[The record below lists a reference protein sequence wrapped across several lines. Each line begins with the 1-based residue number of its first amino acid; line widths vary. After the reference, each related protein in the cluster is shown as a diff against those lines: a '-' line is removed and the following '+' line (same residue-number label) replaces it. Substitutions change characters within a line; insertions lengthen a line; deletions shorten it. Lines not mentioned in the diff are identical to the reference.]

1 MSALAFTILVVMPVG
16 QSGEGRPKVP
26 FDQLQAVKREYEQ
39 IFQEYTRARAKAKTD
54 KEIEK
59 AGQVRRARTRPLL
72 RLRSTWREN
81 PRYPV
86 AYDAPEWVVNSGLV
100 DFPEVVE
107 ALDLLLKDHIANK
120 NLGPAGRKMADED
133 LRPLKDRRDF
143 KQLLEEARKAQAAAG
158 R

>member
-72 RLRSTWREN
+72 RR
-81 PRYPV
+81 
-86 AYDAPEWVVNSGLV
+86 
-100 DFPEVVE
+100 
-107 ALDLLLKDHIANK
+107 ALDLAQRILDIQWPMMLRNGSSIAVSWTFQ
-120 NLGPAGRKMADED
+120 RSS
-133 LRPLKDRRDF
+133 RPSICS
-143 KQLLEEARKAQAAAG
+143 
-158 R
+158 